1 MKKLKLIGKKFI
13 KPIPIPRFFYHGLG
27 YIAGLVVCH
36 FNGSSFAS
44 KTNRAVFFPSWLQHW
59 VPQNISEKNR
69 ISIAWNV
76 QLKGEV
82 GEHNEYQSATF

>member
-1 MKKLKLIGKKFI
+1 
-13 KPIPIPRFFYHGLG
+13 
-27 YIAGLVVCH
+27 
-36 FNGSSFAS
+36 
-44 KTNRAVFFPSWLQHW
+44 